1 MALTRINNQ
10 ALTNVTSA
18 GLPSGSVLQVVT
30 VDDNTRRHFENRTA
44 LTWYDDYTALNI
56 SITPKS
62 NNSKLLF
69 FVDIKYGTDG
79 TSYSTF
85 WQIREG
91 TTIMSEL
98 NGGTSNDHPCFDQT
112 RSDAFNS
119 AVHYFLETAS
129 IVGGEVSNTSTSQR
143 SFNFRYKMQGAGTIS
158 INKEGYVSSSQ
169 GNHSPSAQSRVMIME
184 IAG

>member
-18 GLPSGSVLQVVT
+18 GLPSGSVLQIVT
-30 VDDNTRRHFENRTA
+30 VDDNTRRNFESRGQG
-44 LTWYDDYTALNI
+44 TWYDDYTALNI

-98 NGGTSNDHPCFDQT
+98 NGGTSNSHPCFDQT
-112 RSDAFNS
+112 RSEAYNDAI
-119 AVHYFLETAS
+119 HYKLETAS
-129 IVGGEVSNTSTSQR
+129 IIGGEVSNTATSQR
-143 SFNFRYKMQGAGTIS
+143 SFNFRYKMQGGGTLA
-158 INKEGYVSSSQ
+158 INKEGNVNSNQ
-169 GNHSPSAQSRVMIME
+169 GNHSPTAQSRVMIME